1 MRWTEKHDI
10 FFLREILPHEPY
22 QYKKG
27 SIERGKSWEK
37 IANAL
42 NSASQPIFKVKSRAV
57 RDHLNVLIENH
68 KKKTRDEEKASG
80 IDPVESEVDI
90 AVADII
96 ERFKEA
102 DETHS
107 SQSDAK
113 LLKEVNNQS
122 KATEMQ
128 KRSMETLSETTERN
142 GQKSASVQKIL
153 VLKLWYIYERK
164 EKEMELYKRKS

>member
-1 MRWTEKHDI
+1 MQR
-10 FFLREILPHEPY
+10 
-22 QYKKG
+22 Q
-27 SIERGKSWEK
+27 
-37 IANAL
+37 
-42 NSASQPIFKVKSRAV
+42 
-57 RDHLNVLIENH
+57 
-68 KKKTRDEEKASG
+68 KKTRDEEKASG

-153 VLKLWYIYERK
+153 VLELWYIYERK